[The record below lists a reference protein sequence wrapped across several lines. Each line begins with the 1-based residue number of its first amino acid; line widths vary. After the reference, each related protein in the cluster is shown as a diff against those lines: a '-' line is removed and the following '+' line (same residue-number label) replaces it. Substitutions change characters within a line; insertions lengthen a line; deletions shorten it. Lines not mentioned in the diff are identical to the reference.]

1 MRVVSYWKDDA
12 LGRPDLGRT
21 LVDRFFGYVT
31 ADLLQRSDHR
41 SVQALE
47 ADIRKLVTTWNENPK
62 PFLWTKTAEQIL
74 GNLGRLIQR
83 TSNRGTRP
91 LRGMPTPSG

>member
-1 MRVVSYWKDDA
+1 MRVVSYGKDDA
-12 LGRPDLGRT
+12 RGRPDLGRT

-47 ADIRKLVTTWNENPK
+47 ADIRKWVATWTRTPNHSYGP
-62 PFLWTKTAEQIL
+62 
-74 GNLGRLIQR
+74 RLQNRSSASSDDLR
-83 TSNRGTRP
+83 TSN
-91 LRGMPTPSG
+91 SGH

>member
-74 GNLGRLIQR
+74 GKLGRLIQR
-83 TSNRGTRP
+83 TSN
-91 LRGMPTPSG
+91 SGH

>member
-62 PFLWTKTAEQIL
+62 PFIWTKTAEQIL
-74 GNLGRLIQR
+74 GKLGRLIQR
-83 TSNRGTRP
+83 TSN
-91 LRGMPTPSG
+91 SGH